1 MFGAFPDKHATES
14 EKDFIRSFEL
24 AGGDGVSEEF
34 LANVFA
40 HKKFTNVELIKG
52 DICETVP
59 AYIQNHSALKI
70 ALLHIDVDVQKPT
83 EIILQYLYEKVVP
96 GGVIVFD
103 DYGIV
108 EGETRAV
115 DNFVSDKNLSLQKL
129 PLCHTATFMRKQ

>member
-1 MFGAFPDKHATES
+1 MFENWCAREFRNSELERSLDLICSGAFPDKHATES

-59 AYIQNHSALKI
+59 AYIQNHSALKS
-70 ALLHIDVDVQKPT
+70 PFF
-83 EIILQYLYEKVVP
+83 ILMS
-96 GGVIVFD
+96 
-103 DYGIV
+103 
-108 EGETRAV
+108 TC
-115 DNFVSDKNLSLQKL
+115 KNPPK
-129 PLCHTATFMRKQ
+129 